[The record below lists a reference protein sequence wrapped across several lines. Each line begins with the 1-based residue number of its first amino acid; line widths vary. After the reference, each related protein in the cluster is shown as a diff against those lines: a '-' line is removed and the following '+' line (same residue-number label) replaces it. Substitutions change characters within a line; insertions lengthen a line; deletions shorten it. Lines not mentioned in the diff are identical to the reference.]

1 MVAVIF
7 LSTLP
12 ARGATKRINALGQTY
27 SISIHAPREGSD
39 VLAPGNDARPLEF
52 LSTLPARGATCGPSV
67 APEPHKNF
75 YPRSP
80 RGERHEHGGAASRT
94 VNFYPRSPRGERPD
108 CDFRYFFH
116 QHFYPRS
123 PRGERH
129 QGQRH
134 CAAAPIFLS
143 TLPARGATK
152 IDPTDVFYLA
162 KFLSTLPARG
172 ATMAG

>member
-1 MVAVIF
+1 MPILMVAVIF

-52 LSTLPARGATCGPSV
+52 LSTLPARGATCSV
-67 APEPHKNF
+67 DCAITEASNF

-80 RGERHEHGGAASRT
+80 RGERQQL
-94 VNFYPRSPRGERPD
+94 PRWLFPVKSISIHAPREGSDVWP
-108 CDFRYFFH
+108 
-116 QHFYPRS
+116 Q
-123 PRGERH
+123 RG
-129 QGQRH
+129 
-134 CAAAPIFLS
+134 P
-143 TLPARGATK
+143 GATQ
-152 IDPTDVFYLA
+152 

-172 ATMAG
+172 ATGLKGLRPIFICISIHAPREGSDTRH